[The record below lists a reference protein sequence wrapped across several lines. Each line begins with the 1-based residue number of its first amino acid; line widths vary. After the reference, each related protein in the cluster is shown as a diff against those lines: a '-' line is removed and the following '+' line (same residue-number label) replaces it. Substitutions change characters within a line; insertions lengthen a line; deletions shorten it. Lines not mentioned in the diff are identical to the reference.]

1 MDFPLTLVVLSI
13 PSLIYLAV
21 RRGRGDAAKD
31 ALADLGWRDCRRADF
46 AFGLGIAAAVGGL
59 GWLAARAVP
68 PEILGD
74 PSLNVSGYSGLTVNA
89 RSILLIWF
97 REAVYTALGEEVFF
111 RGLLGGILIR
121 RFGFAAGNA
130 VQALIFLLPHLLLLL
145 VSPTLFPVVLVQL
158 VAGWL
163 LGWLC
168 HRSGSILP
176 GWLAHSV
183 ANTLGA
189 LAAMA

>member
-1 MDFPLTLVVLSI
+1 MDFPLTLVLLSI

-21 RRGRGDAAKD
+21 RRWRGDPVKD
-31 ALADLGWRDCRRADF
+31 MLSDLGWSDCRWVDF
-46 AFGLGIAAAVGGL
+46 AWGLGIAAAVGGL
-59 GWLAARAVP
+59 GWLAARTVP

-74 PSLNVSGYSGLTVNA
+74 PSLNISGYSGLTINA
-89 RSILLIWF
+89 RNILLIWF
-97 REAVYTALGEEVFF
+97 REAVYIALGEEIFF
-111 RGLLGGILIR
+111 RGFLGGILIR

-145 VSPTLFPVVLVQL
+145 VSPTLLPIVLVQL

-168 HRSGSILP
+168 HSSGSILP

-189 LAAMA
+189 LAAMM